1 MKIFLL
7 ILALLGFLNAQES
20 VHKES
25 VHKVVF
31 DLTTGDA
38 ATLEKRL
45 LSGIAYQKTHYESKL
60 EELEVAVVIH
70 GSAYKFFIKDLA
82 ASPFKGDKN
91 LAEKHA
97 DLSKRL
103 ASMSQTYGV
112 EFLICAVGMKSLKI
126 EESTLY
132 DFVKI
137 VPNATIGLIDKQNEG
152 FAYIPIR

>member
-1 MKIFLL
+1 MKIFL
-7 ILALLGFLNAQES
+7 IMLAMFGFLHAQES
-20 VHKES
+20 L
-25 VHKVVF
+25 HKVVF
-31 DLTTGDA
+31 DLTTGDV

-70 GSAYKFFIKDLA
+70 GGAYKFFIKELA
-82 ASPFKGDKN
+82 ASPFKDDKV
-91 LAEKHA
+91 LKKAQT

-103 ASMSQTYGV
+103 ASMSETYGV
-112 EFLICAVGMKSLKI
+112 EFFICAVGMKGLKI

-137 VPNATIGLIDKQNEG
+137 VPNSTIGLIDKQNEG